1 MNANGLGAKEPE
13 LSKELEAFNP
23 YVACPGDCDHLR
35 VTGGCLGFPFGPPSC
50 HHEERQTMAR
60 SKAGYELFADENNAT
75 VSSTT
80 AIGRIACDWVG
91 FAIAFG
97 REAATVNAMVA
108 KPIHDGLGT
117 IIRKL

>member
-1 MNANGLGAKEPE
+1 M
-13 LSKELEAFNP
+13 
-23 YVACPGDCDHLR
+23 R
-35 VTGGCLGFPFGPPSC
+35 
-50 HHEERQTMAR
+50 
-60 SKAGYELFADENNAT
+60 ELFADENYAT
-75 VSSTT
+75 VSPTT

-117 IIRKL
+117 IIRKP